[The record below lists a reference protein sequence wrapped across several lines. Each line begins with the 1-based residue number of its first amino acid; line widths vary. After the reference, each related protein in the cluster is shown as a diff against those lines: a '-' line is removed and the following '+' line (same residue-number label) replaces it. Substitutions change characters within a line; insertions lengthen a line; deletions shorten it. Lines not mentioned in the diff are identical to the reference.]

1 MKLAEMLN
9 ERKAVKDEIKKIRQ
23 RLELS
28 VKIQEGDK
36 EPAEPPEELK
46 KALIQLY
53 ERLEKLI
60 AKINRTNG
68 DVLIEGKSLMELI
81 AERDTNIAVAEALNG
96 LAEDATPKES
106 RFSRNEIRFLPA
118 VNIKELRKEADA
130 YSKRAREIDN
140 KIQGVNW
147 TTEVEFRE

>member
-9 ERKAVKDEIKKIRQ
+9 ERKAVKEEIKKIRQ

-46 KALIQLY
+46 QALIQLY

-60 AKINRTNG
+60 AKINRTNV
-68 DVLIEGKSLMELI
+68 DVLIEGKSLMEMI
-81 AERDTNIAVAEALNG
+81 AARDKNIAVAAALNG
-96 LAEDATPKES
+96 LAEDATPRDS

-118 VNIKELRKEADA
+118 VNIKDLRKEADA
-130 YSKRAREIDN
+130 YSKKAREIDN

-147 TTEVEFRE
+147 TTEVEFR

>member
-46 KALIQLY
+46 QALIRLY
-53 ERLEKLI
+53 EKLERLI
-60 AKINRTNG
+60 AKINRTNV

-81 AERDTNIAVAEALNG
+81 AERDRNIGVAAALNG
-96 LAEDATPKES
+96 LAEDATPRES
-106 RFSRNEIRFLPA
+106 RFSRSEIRFLPA

-130 YSKRAREIDN
+130 YSRKAREIDN

-147 TTEVEFRE
+147 TTEVEFN

>member
-9 ERKAVKDEIKKIRQ
+9 ERKAVKEEIKKIRQ

-46 KALIQLY
+46 QALIQLY
-53 ERLEKLI
+53 EKLEKLI
-60 AKINRTNG
+60 AKINRTNV
-68 DVLIEGKSLMELI
+68 DMLIEGKSLMEMI
-81 AERDTNIAVAEALNG
+81 AERDKNIAVAAALNG

-118 VNIKELRKEADA
+118 VNIKQLRKEADA
-130 YSKRAREIDN
+130 YSRKAREIDN
-140 KIQGVNW
+140 EIQGVNW
-147 TTEVEFRE
+147 TTEVEFK

>member
-28 VKIQEGDK
+28 VKIQEGDR

-46 KALIQLY
+46 QALIQLY
-53 ERLEKLI
+53 EKLEKLI
-60 AKINRTNG
+60 SKINRTNV
-68 DVLIEGKSLMELI
+68 DVLIEGKSLMEMI
-81 AERDTNIAVAEALNG
+81 AERDRDIAVAAALNG
-96 LAEDATPKES
+96 LAEDATPRET
-106 RFSRNEIRFLPA
+106 RFSRSEIRFLPA

-130 YSKRAREIDN
+130 YSKKAREIDN

-147 TTEVEFRE
+147 TTEVEFKG